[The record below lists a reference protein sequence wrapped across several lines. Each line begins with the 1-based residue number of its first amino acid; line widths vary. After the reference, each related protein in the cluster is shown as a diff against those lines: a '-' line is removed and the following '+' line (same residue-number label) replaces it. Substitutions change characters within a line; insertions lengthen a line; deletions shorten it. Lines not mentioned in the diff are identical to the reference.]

1 MCDGHTECENISGLV
16 FLHKRVQGINLQYA
30 VAAFAQLICE
40 GRMIK
45 VEETFEVLA
54 SKLRRRA
61 GSKKVSH
68 VEGGRSAP
76 GQLEVHKTKIVR
88 NIIGLGST
96 QVGKKKGRSNDCKHI
111 LRALLHLP
119 RHESLFLESDLPLK
133 PQCYSHGNSCLRT
146 ETPYG
151 RRRPIQKDFLYDAD
165 CKGAYFNMMLL
176 HQESL

>member
-30 VAAFAQLICE
+30 VAAFAQLSCE
-40 GRMIK
+40 GGMIK
-45 VEETFEVLA
+45 VEEKFEVLA
-54 SKLRRRA
+54 SKLWRRA

-96 QVGKKKGRSNDCKHI
+96 QVGKKRASQTIVNIFRVPNPFKKTIYRLSHSAIHTETVVLEPKLPMAEGDQSKRI
-111 LRALLHLP
+111 FYMTQIARAL
-119 RHESLFLESDLPLK
+119 
-133 PQCYSHGNSCLRT
+133 T
-146 ETPYG
+146 
-151 RRRPIQKDFLYDAD
+151 
-165 CKGAYFNMMLL
+165 
-176 HQESL
+176 